1 MLKKVHRV
9 IKCYQKSWLK
19 PYININTD
27 IRKKAKNDFEKYI
40 FKLMNNAIFGEKKTW
55 KMWEKLVTTEAR
67 RKYLVSEP
75 NFHTTFFFF
84 FENSLAVEMKKL
96 KCMWI
101 NLSI

>member
-40 FKLMNNAIFGEKKTW
+40 FKLMNNAIFWRKKT
-55 KMWEKLVTTEAR
+55 
-67 RKYLVSEP
+67 
-75 NFHTTFFFF
+75 
-84 FENSLAVEMKKL
+84 
-96 KCMWI
+96 
-101 NLSI
+101 

>member
-84 FENSLAVEMKKL
+84 L
-96 KCMWI
+96 KIHWQ
-101 NLSI
+101 

>member
-40 FKLMNNAIFGEKKTW
+40 FKLMNNAIFGEKKT
-55 KMWEKLVTTEAR
+55 
-67 RKYLVSEP
+67 
-75 NFHTTFFFF
+75 
-84 FENSLAVEMKKL
+84 
-96 KCMWI
+96 
-101 NLSI
+101 